1 MCKTLLRSESTIQEL
16 EVVFSCEERV
26 AVCHPNAGYNV
37 ILDEAAKWLPRGWH
51 QVLVIGIGNVISL
64 SPRNLIL

>member
-1 MCKTLLRSESTIQEL
+1 MCKTLLRSESAIQEL

-26 AVCHPNAGYNV
+26 TVCHPNAGNNV
-37 ILDEAAKWLPRGWH
+37 VLDETTKRLPRCWH
-51 QVLVIGIGNVISL
+51 QVLIISIGNIISL